1 MLVST
6 TFALNATDMNCAP
19 EVSSNLKVLEKVL
32 LLNKPL
38 VDVLRTLLVL
48 NAQKSITAP
57 PDLLVTIRI
66 NAFLK

>member
-1 MLVST
+1 
-6 TFALNATDMNCAP
+6 MNCAP
-19 EVSSNLKVLEKVL
+19 EVSSSLKVLEKVL

-38 VDVLRTLLVL
+38 VDVLKTTLVF
-48 NAQKSITAP
+48 NAQRSIIAP